1 MLLRGGEREGERE
14 EGVCVIK
21 VWRGMS
27 VKVTVK
33 CNNGTKFDVDV
44 EVSKT
49 VKEFKEMIA
58 GQAGVSTGQMR
69 LIHRG
74 HVLKDGSTLE
84 SYGERPAAGWHSE
97 A

>member
-1 MLLRGGEREGERE
+1 M
-14 EGVCVIK
+14 IK
-21 VWRGMS
+21 VWRKMS

-84 SYGERPAAGWHSE
+84 SYGEQPAAGWHSE